1 MPHFRYTVQ
10 GPPFD
15 LIQEH
20 VLKAAYILAD
30 WLIFPEDLLT
40 GSLLT
45 LPEATL
51 GLATGFS
58 SRACLGKKKCGTF
71 VVA

>member
-20 VLKAAYILAD
+20 VLKAVYTLAD

-40 GSLLT
+40 GLLLT
-45 LPEATL
+45 LP
-51 GLATGFS
+51 
-58 SRACLGKKKCGTF
+58 
-71 VVA
+71 